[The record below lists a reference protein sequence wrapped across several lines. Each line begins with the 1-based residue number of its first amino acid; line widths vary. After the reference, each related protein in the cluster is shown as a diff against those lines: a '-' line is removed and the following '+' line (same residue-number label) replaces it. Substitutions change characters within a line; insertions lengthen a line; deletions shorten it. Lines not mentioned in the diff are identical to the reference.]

1 MHISDDYSFDIA
13 PNTHFYIV
21 CTGEST
27 NGTFTLV
34 SNALVEMLYVMK
46 IRFNFKSEL
55 NMRGNIHHENIKVM
69 NTGYLTVILSVECF
83 IHDNL
88 SVFDQ
93 KLHKRC

>member
-1 MHISDDYSFDIA
+1 VEQKLLIIPEHMRSSENQKCIYDRQFR
-13 PNTHFYIV
+13 N
-21 CTGEST
+21 ST

-55 NMRGNIHHENIKVM
+55 NIRGNIHHENIKVM
-69 NTGYLTVILSVECF
+69 NTGSLTVILSVECF

-88 SVFDQ
+88 SQ
-93 KLHKRC
+93 EHN